1 MRQHGGMSAEAEI
14 VADNIRLAG
23 AAMVAAAFDELKLF
37 DVVDRLVEL
46 FQDGQLPIGNGRAGK
61 QLRQYWREAPD
72 RPSAAERRS
81 LYART
86 LGMPAGEPGV
96 AVNRAFPDLW
106 LRFISC
112 VASLAHKAPPSAR
125 HQQEL
130 RDAARDLAVNMSAQA
145 CDAMVHAATGL
156 RKQVEEMTRLLSDK
170 ELQSAVGARDLWG
183 VVDRIAGTELGG
195 ARNDSRYR
203 TLATSGA
210 TITNWLADR
219 ADRLCDPARPIIDLG
234 AAADRALV
242 KACEAANLAEVRTV
256 RLG

>member
-156 RKQVEEMTRLLSDK
+156 RKQVEEMTRLLS
-170 ELQSAVGARDLWG
+170 
-183 VVDRIAGTELGG
+183 

-242 KACEAANLAEVRTV
+242 KACEAANFAEVRTV